1 MDLNN
6 ENLTRRK
13 TLRALRNWAIS
24 ILILGGAWLFCSSL
38 RHLATTDVHVPLI
51 FVLAVLLIS
60 LTTDGYFYGIL
71 ASLVSVLGVNWA
83 FTYPYMKIDF
93 SIAGYPMTFLVMLA
107 VSLVISTLTTRV
119 HEHEKLRHESEQE
132 KLRANLLRSISH
144 DLRTPLTSI
153 IGSITTVIDSGD
165 NLSERNRKTLLNDA
179 KSDAEW
185 LVRMVENLLSITRIS
200 GTESTSITKSPELLE
215 EIIGECCVKFKKRN
229 PNIELDIKVPDKPV
243 MVSAD
248 AMLIEQVI
256 INLMDNAVYHGKT
269 TSRISVHVNASEHNA
284 IISVA
289 DNGQG
294 IDTRIINKLFKGQL
308 DPVDGGV
315 DSNRFR
321 GIGLAVCKTI
331 VNAHGGEIFASNRP
345 EGGAEFR
352 FTLPME
358 DIENEH

>member
-1 MDLNN
+1 MNN

-13 TLRALRNWAIS
+13 LIRIVRNWLIS
-24 ILILGGAWLFCSSL
+24 LLILAGAWILCNWL
-38 RHLATTDVHVPLI
+38 KHITTSDVHVPLI

-71 ASLVSVLGVNWA
+71 ASLVSVIGVNWA
-83 FTYPYMKIDF
+83 FTYPYMKINF
-93 SIAGYPMTFLVMLA
+93 TIAGYPTTFLVMLA
-107 VSLVISTLTTRV
+107 VSVVISTLTTRV

-153 IGSITTVIDSGD
+153 IGSITTVIDEQE
-165 NLSERNRKTLLNDA
+165 NITEPQRTQLLTDA
-179 KSDAEW
+179 KTDAEW

-200 GTESTSITKSPELLE
+200 GVEDASIIKTPELVE
-215 EIIGECCVKFKKRN
+215 EVIGECCGKFKKHN
-229 PNIELDIKVPDKPV
+229 PGIELDIKVPDEPV
-243 MVSAD
+243 MVAMD

-256 INLMDNAVYHGKT
+256 MNLMDNAVHHGET
-269 TSRISVHVNASEHNA
+269 TSRISVHVSTDNDNAVITVS
-284 IISVA
+284 
-289 DNGQG
+289 DNGKG
-294 IDTRIINKLFKGQL
+294 IDTRIINKLFQGQL

-321 GIGLAVCKTI
+321 GIGLEVCNTI
-331 VNAHGGEIFASNRP
+331 VNAHGGQISAENLP
-345 EGGAEFR
+345 GGGAEFK

-358 DIENEH
+358 DTENEHQG